1 MKLKGGMMVQYGKIT
16 TASGGEVLF
25 EIEGPAAGRVAKDIL
40 TSSLEKR
47 FEDIMGVV
55 KETAENAYLGLQ
67 YIEEKAKPNEY
78 TMKFG
83 LKLGL
88 GSNLIF
94 AKADS
99 EGTFEVT
106 LKWTKP
112 G

>member
-1 MKLKGGMMVQYGKIT
+1 MAVQYGKII

-25 EIEGPAAGRVAKDIL
+25 EIEGHAAGRVSKDKMTL
-40 TSSLEKR
+40 SLEKR
-47 FEDIMGVV
+47 FGDIMGVV

-67 YIEEKAKPNEY
+67 SIEKKVQPNEY
-78 TMKFG
+78 TIKFG

-94 AKADS
+94 ANAGS

-106 LKWTKP
+106 LKWIKP
-112 G
+112 E

>member
-1 MKLKGGMMVQYGKIT
+1 MVQYGKIIT
-16 TASGGEVLF
+16 SSGGEVLF
-25 EIEGPAAGRVAKDIL
+25 EIKGPTAGRVSKDKL
-40 TSSLEKR
+40 TSNLEKR

-67 YIEEKAKPNEY
+67 NIEKKAQPDEY

-88 GSNLIF
+88 GSNLLF
-94 AKADS
+94 ANANS

-106 LKWTKP
+106 LKWTRP